1 MKHLFYLGMIALLAS
16 CGGGQSHDDAASD
29 IVETSI
35 ENVSYGEAFEATEVV
50 SIDEVAA
57 ALDTMGT
64 VDCVVKANIVETCA
78 KMGCWMTV
86 EQSNGEPVM
95 VYMNDHSF
103 FVPKEG
109 MGGKTAL
116 IKATATKDTTS
127 VEMLKHL
134 KEDANA
140 PQEEI
145 DAITE
150 PKFGMTLNATGVIIE
165 GVEVEKT
172 SEAGATEAIHDAI
185 DHAHEHAH
193 DAVDHVH
200 EKVENVEDNA
210 KDLASDAL
218 EATGNALEKAS
229 ETVEQAQEAVS
240 K

>member
-1 MKHLFYLGMIALLAS
+1 MKHLFFLGMIALLAS
-16 CGGGQSHDDAASD
+16 CGGGQSHDHAEGE

-35 ENVSYGEAFEATEVV
+35 ENVNYGEAFEVSEVV

-165 GVEVEKT
+165 GVEVEK
-172 SEAGATEAIHDAI
+172 SGAADAMHEAI
-185 DHAHEHAH
+185 DHAEDHAH
-193 DAVDHVH
+193 DAVDHIH
-200 EKVENVEDNA
+200 EQVENVEENA
-210 KDLASDAL
+210 KDLANDAL
-218 EATGNALEKAS
+218 EITGNALDKAG
-229 ETVEQAQEAVS
+229 ETIDQAQEAVS